1 MSKKTIWIITLF
13 PEMFYEF
20 FNNGVIGR
28 ALREREKFQFEVR
41 CLNPSEFSLKGRKG
55 VDDAPY
61 GGGPGM
67 VLKADVLSKTLNEG
81 VFSNYLN
88 EKCPKV
94 IFPNPRGEKWNNNI
108 CRSFASNYLVEGG
121 EDLVFIAGRY
131 EGIDERFI
139 EKYVDLE
146 YSIGDYVLTGGELA
160 IMAMLDSSF
169 RFVPDCLGNSESAN
183 NDSFE
188 KGLID
193 SPKYTRPLVF
203 EGMGVP
209 EILLS
214 GNHQKIS
221 LFNQEEREKATI
233 KDRDD
238 LKG

>member
-1 MSKKTIWIITLF
+1 
-13 PEMFYEF
+13 
-20 FNNGVIGR
+20 
-28 ALREREKFQFEVR
+28 
-41 CLNPSEFSLKGRKG
+41 
-55 VDDAPY
+55 
-61 GGGPGM
+61 
-67 VLKADVLSKTLNEG
+67 
-81 VFSNYLN
+81 
-88 EKCPKV
+88 
-94 IFPNPRGEKWNNNI
+94 
-108 CRSFASNYLVEGG
+108 
-121 EDLVFIAGRY
+121 
-131 EGIDERFI
+131 
-139 EKYVDLE
+139 
-146 YSIGDYVLTGGELA
+146 
-160 IMAMLDSSF
+160 MAMLDSSF

-233 KDRDD
+233 KYRED